1 MSSGFISALFIAMVS
16 TTVFLFFISKAHWND
31 DPNFE
36 ALDCKFTNNINLS
49 LMTPVFCCSIRN
61 RNSVD

>member
-36 ALDCKFTNNINLS
+36 ALDCKFIIKHKTS
-49 LMTPVFCCSIRN
+49 LC
-61 RNSVD
+61 